1 MFYCIKLKF
10 IAMIIM
16 YISRFLTQIEIH
28 PGCKIGKNLFI
39 DHGNGVVI
47 GETAIIGDNCLIYH
61 QVTLGN
67 KYIKKGKRHPTIKDN
82 VILGAGCKI
91 LGDIEIGNNT
101 IVGANAVVTKSL
113 EESTIYK

>member
-1 MFYCIKLKF
+1 
-10 IAMIIM
+10 MIIM

-113 EESTIYK
+113 EEYLSPIRIILVDAIVL